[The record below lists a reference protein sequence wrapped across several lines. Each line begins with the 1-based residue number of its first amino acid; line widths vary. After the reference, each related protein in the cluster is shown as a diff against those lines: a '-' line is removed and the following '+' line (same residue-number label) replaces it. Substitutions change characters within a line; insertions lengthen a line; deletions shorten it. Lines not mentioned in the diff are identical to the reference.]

1 MDRRE
6 IEIPIRSGSR
16 IAMTRARARAGIFRG
31 SFMADIFLGVY
42 RDNAALGQR
51 VWPPQIDSAS
61 CLLLRVAF
69 PRREQ
74 HGVASRRLASF
85 RIPLAPSIHPSSLA
99 ALRLSSDRDKFRWR
113 SASDVIMSYGAE

>member
-1 MDRRE
+1 
-6 IEIPIRSGSR
+6 
-16 IAMTRARARAGIFRG
+16 
-31 SFMADIFLGVY
+31 MADIFLGVY

-74 HGVASRRLASF
+74 HGVASARVASRRLASPSLLLF
-85 RIPLAPSIHPSSLA
+85 IHLPWPHYVYRRIAINFVGDPLP
-99 ALRLSSDRDKFRWR
+99 
-113 SASDVIMSYGAE
+113 M